1 MQFGRMK
8 GQAFVGLPSE
18 RAAIKAV
25 RETNGYVLHGK
36 PMIVVSCDIFL
47 KYLCIGYIVTA
58 DFKILQQ
65 FARTTKAK
73 DQDK

>member
-1 MQFGRMK
+1 MSVHVLYMKCGLPCRFDVRLMQFGRMK

-36 PMIVVSCDIFL
+36 PMIVVSCDIF
-47 KYLCIGYIVTA
+47 YSTSV
-58 DFKILQQ
+58 
-65 FARTTKAK
+65 
-73 DQDK
+73 